1 MRRVRPRAKR
11 LGSALVFS
19 PKWVILLL
27 SLPGSDDRLRAQAA
41 MSPAKPTSRAVLLSR
56 VIPCLVFLM
65 FLALNIATGQTAQPQ
80 ASPSSPVTAQTADK
94 AVPEVASHDEAT
106 TFKVNVRLVLVRVV
120 VRDAQGHAVGNLRK
134 EDFQLFDNRRPQ
146 VITLFSVEQPGTQ
159 IAREQKTTEVQ
170 AGENPPSNT
179 PNVPER
185 FIAYLFDDVHLQMQ
199 DLLFVRNAADR
210 RLSSLQPTDR
220 AAIFT
225 TSGQGNLDFTDDHA
239 KLHEA
244 LLRLQPRPVAAS
256 TEVQQCPYMNY
267 YMADLIVNQN
277 NLIALQDAT
286 SDVLQC
292 SGMAAAATAPA
303 DLAQATQSAQ
313 VVAFAAA
320 QMQLGLGDSETH
332 LVLTSLKD
340 VVRRVSAVPGQRTV
354 VLVSPGFITPRMQ
367 YEITDIIDHALRA
380 NIIVSTVDARG
391 LYVPPGVGD
400 VSQQNVPNINAAP
413 RESLYQ
419 IDEAS
424 ADDDVLGSL
433 ADSTGGTFFH
443 NNNDLEGGLKQA
455 AETPD
460 YYYVLGFSP
469 QNLKFDGSLHSLGV
483 KLSHPAKLSILA
495 RKGYYAPKQ
504 APNADE
510 EAKQEIQEAVFSQE
524 EMHDLPVE
532 LHTQFFKA
540 TDVNAK
546 LSVLVHVDVRRM
558 HFQKAQGRNNN
569 NLTIAAALFDRNGSF
584 ITGNEKVLEMRLKD
598 ETLERKL
605 QSGVTLKTSFD
616 VKPGSYLVR
625 LVVRDTDGLL
635 SAENGAIEIP

>member
-1 MRRVRPRAKR
+1 
-11 LGSALVFS
+11 
-19 PKWVILLL
+19 
-27 SLPGSDDRLRAQAA
+27 
-41 MSPAKPTSRAVLLSR
+41 MSPTNPTSRAFFRSR
-56 VIPCLVFLM
+56 VIPCLVLSIFV
-65 FLALNIATGQTAQPQ
+65 APGIAAEQTAQPQ
-80 ASPSSPVTAQTADK
+80 APPSATTTQTADK
-94 AVPEVASHDEAT
+94 AVPEVTSHDEAT
-106 TFKVNVRLVLVRVV
+106 TFKVNVRLVLVRAV
-120 VRDAQGHAVGNLRK
+120 VRDAQGRAVGNLRK
-134 EDFQLFDNRRPQ
+134 EDFQLFDNRKPQ
-146 VITLFSVEQPGTQ
+146 VITQFSVEQPGTQ

-170 AGENPPSNT
+170 AGENRPGNT

-185 FIAYLFDDVHLQMQ
+185 FIAYLFDDVHLQLQ

-239 KLHEA
+239 KLHQA
-244 LLRLQPRPVAAS
+244 LLGLQPRPVAAN
-256 TEVQQCPYMNY
+256 ELQECPYVSY
-267 YMADLIVNQN
+267 YMADLIVNKHDYV
-277 NLIALQDAT
+277 ALQTATQDA
-286 SDVLQC
+286 LQC
-292 SGMAAAATAPA
+292 SGLGATATDSA
-303 DLAQATQSAQ
+303 ALAVALQSAQLLAQAGAERE
-313 VVAFAAA
+313 
-320 QMQLGLGDSETH
+320 LGLGESETH
-332 LVLTSLKD
+332 LVLMALKD
-340 VVRRVSAVPGQRTV
+340 VVRRMAAVPGQRTV
-354 VLVSPGFITPRMQ
+354 VLVSPGFITPELE
-367 YEITDIIDHALRA
+367 YEVADIIDHALHA

-391 LYVPPGVGD
+391 LYVNVPGGD
-400 VSQQNVPNINAAP
+400 ISGNNVPNVIAAP
-413 RESLYQ
+413 RESLYELA
-419 IDEAS
+419 EAS
-424 ADDDVLGSL
+424 ADDDVLSTL

-443 NNNDLEGGLKQA
+443 DNNDLEGGLKQA

-469 QNLKFDGSLHSLGV
+469 QNLKFDGSLHGLSV
-483 KLSHPAKLSILA
+483 KLSNPGKFSIQA

-510 EAKQEIQEAVFSQE
+510 EAREEIQEAVFSQE

-540 TDVNAK
+540 TDVDAK

-584 ITGNEKVLEMRLKD
+584 ITGSEKVLEMRLKD
-598 ETLERKL
+598 ETLERRL

-625 LVVRDTDGLL
+625 LVVRDTEGLL